1 VRARVRRE
9 NGSTSNERWVTGAGK
24 GEGAG
29 ESKSEGEG
37 TNEGTGDGDRQQK
50 MNDSD
55 GRGQKSTGKG
65 EGAGASED
73 EGASEDGG
81 VGASE
86 DEGADEGAG
95 NGKGRGRRQWLKAI
109 SEIARNGNKRQVK
122 GADKGARARVGMRV
136 TARAQVQTRAIVMGG
151 RHGRRQEDTG
161 VGGSEGE
168 GTGVYR
174 RGRGLDKVRGKMRR
188 RR

>member
-1 VRARVRRE
+1 VRRA
-9 NGSTSNERWVTGAGK
+9 NGSTSNKRRVTGVGK
-24 GEGAG
+24 GEGEG

-37 TNEGTGDGDRQQK
+37 TNEGTGDGDRQQT

-55 GRGQKSTGKG
+55 GHGQKSTGKG

-73 EGASEDGG
+73 EGA
-81 VGASE
+81 GASE

-95 NGKGRGRRQWLKAI
+95 DGKGRGRRRRQWLKAI
-109 SEIARNGNKRQVK
+109 SEIARNGIKRQVK